1 MTSPQDPFST
11 PDPDTPRQ
19 QPEGFGAPPPSYGA
33 PAYGTAHPGQ
43 HPSPKN
49 GMGIAALVLGVL
61 SLFTWFLLI
70 GGLLGLVAIILGF
83 LGRGRAKRGEATNGG
98 MALGGIITGLIG
110 LLLTVAVVAGF
121 AALFNNAEFSNL
133 TECLQD
139 AGSDQEAIDECTRQ
153 FEDSVTGLAG

>member
-11 PDPDTPRQ
+11 PDPNAPRQ
-19 QPEGFGAPPPSYGA
+19 QPEGFGAPPPAYGA
-33 PAYGTAHPGQ
+33 PAYGTEHPRQ
-43 HPSPKN
+43 HQSPKN

-61 SLFTWFLLI
+61 SLFSWFLLI

-83 LGRGRAKRGEATNGG
+83 LARAKVKRGEANNGG
-98 MALGGIITGLIG
+98 MALAGIITGVIG
-110 LLLTVAVVAGF
+110 LLLTVAVVAGV

-139 AGSDQEAIDECTRQ
+139 AAGDQEAIDECGRQ
-153 FEDSVTGLAG
+153 FEQNVGSGS